1 VPDWITAGAL
11 AVSLGGPLLRD
22 AFKGGDL
29 QELTARA
36 RRVRDLVDQTLN
48 QPGGAR

>member
-1 VPDWITAGAL
+1 L
-11 AVSLGGPLLRD
+11 AVSLGGPLLGD

-36 RRVRDLVDQTLN
+36 RRVRELIARTADQM
-48 QPGGAR
+48 GGNK